1 MFGLFSGNS
10 KSQLKDFKFDSYHLK
25 ATIDLK
31 RAEPD
36 ILKVSNI
43 LLNEP
48 SNLAKR
54 LRADAADFLVE
65 WMMATDDYMF
75 GYRGKYNALIEE
87 REDLGTISCA
97 AQIKYCLEHNVE
109 YSSEP
114 EAEYEIM
121 KTFAQYVANPNNKI
135 KPNKEIKNMIAALES
150 NTLKEF
156 VANY

>member
-10 KSQLKDFKFDSYHLK
+10 KSELKHFKFDSYHLK

-36 ILKVSNI
+36 VLKVSNI

-54 LRADAADFLVE
+54 LRADAADFLIE

-97 AQIKYCLEHNVE
+97 AQIKYCLEHKVE

-114 EAEYEIM
+114 EAEYQIM
-121 KTFAQYVANPNNKI
+121 KLFAQYVANPNNNI
-135 KPNKEIKNMIAALES
+135 KPNKEIKKMIAALES
-150 NTLKEF
+150 DTLKAF
-156 VANY
+156 VADY